1 MDRMQVFSHH
11 ELTLIHDASMDIL
24 GKTGVD
30 FNNDTA
36 AEIFRQK
43 GFKTEGTKVYFKEK
57 DIRQALETTVSR
69 FRVHARNPKFSV
81 DIGEGDF
88 VFTPTGGAP
97 NIAGIDGRQRP
108 ATLSDFR
115 NCCKLVQTSDQLDM
129 GGYIMVQPNDIPPAT
144 AHLDMMAS
152 YITLCEKP
160 ILGATSSGPAALDTI
175 EMAGILFGG
184 KDKLENLPVMTSVV
198 NVMSPLQYS
207 SEQSDV
213 IMTLARFRQPF
224 VIADMIL
231 AGASGPVSLP
241 SLLALG
247 NAEILAGIALCQ
259 LVSPGAPVIYGSTS
273 APMDMKTMVSAV
285 GAVETVKIA
294 SATIQLARFYHLP
307 SRAGGSLT
315 DAHIADAQSLAEGVL
330 MLSTVVRNGVSCVYH
345 ACGQMGSYISMSFEK
360 WLMDEEICRMVRQMV
375 SPMQITKDTLDVDMV
390 NEIGIGGQYLTHPKT
405 FQQFRTLSQPQLFNR
420 KDFSRWQ
427 AEGSKR
433 VDQAAS
439 EKLAARLAGYQK
451 PIMDQGMEQALN
463 DYVQRRKESRTYN
476 PSVR

>member
-24 GKTGVD
+24 EKTGVD
-30 FNNDTA
+30 FNNDQA
-36 AEIFRQK
+36 AAIFRQK
-43 GFKTEGTKVYFKEK
+43 GFKTEGTKIFFKEK
-57 DIRQALETTVSR
+57 DIYQALEGTVPR

-88 VFTPTGGAP
+88 VFLPTGGAP
-97 NIAGIDGRQRP
+97 NIALPDGRRRP
-108 ATLSDFR
+108 ATLADFR

-129 GGYIMVQPNDIPPAT
+129 GGYIMVQPNDILPAT
-144 AHLDMMAS
+144 AHLDMMQS

-160 ILGATSSGPAALDTI
+160 MLGASGCGSAALDTI
-175 EMAGILFGG
+175 EMAGIIFGG
-184 KDKLENLPVMTSVV
+184 KEKLKHMPVMTSVV

-213 IMTLARFRQPF
+213 IMTMALYRQPF

-241 SLLALG
+241 TLLALG
-247 NAEILAGIALCQ
+247 NAEILAGIVLSQ

-294 SATIQLARFYHLP
+294 GATIQLARFYHLP

-315 DAHIADAQSLAEGVL
+315 DAHIPDAQSLAEGVL

-360 WLMDEEICRMVRQMV
+360 WLMDEEICRMVRQMIEPIQV
-375 SPMQITKDTLDVDMV
+375 TKDTIDTDMV

-405 FQQFRTLSQPQLFNR
+405 FRQFRNLSQPLVFNR
-420 KDFSRWQ
+420 RDFSRWQ
-427 AEGSKR
+427 ADGLKR
-433 VDQAAS
+433 ADQVAS
-439 EKLAARLAGYQK
+439 EKLAKRLADYKK
-451 PIMDQGMEQALN
+451 PSMDQGMEDALN
-463 DYVQRRKESRTYN
+463 AYVHRQKGIS
-476 PSVR
+476 